1 MINNR
6 DENERQRIRQDNLE
20 MEVRRQQWNRIG
32 RNVPTGTHQPSTA
45 PAATTS
51 TPSTST
57 SVNPAATT
65 HPTTT
70 PTPVIQD
77 LSEIRN
83 YIDGLPA
90 TPIKRKLVKPFD
102 KPGHGIKINQG
113 NYNYRR

>member
-1 MINNR
+1 
-6 DENERQRIRQDNLE
+6 
-20 MEVRRQQWNRIG
+20 MEERRQQWDRIG
-32 RNVPTGTHQPSTA
+32 RNRSQTTNIANGTSATA
-45 PAATTS
+45 PTTSSSTTS
-51 TPSTST
+51 TTT
-57 SVNPAATT
+57 ATI
-65 HPTTT
+65 PTTT